1 MWIRGLFALSLMAV
15 LATVASFG
23 IHLATAAWLPGWL
36 ADRMVGVEMLASWD
50 VRYLAGATS
59 IEYVL
64 GSMLMY
70 ALMRRSL
77 LGWRPWA
84 RIVVFTLLILSTRGL
99 LMRQPLMDWAIG
111 NPMDVVVIQNGL
123 KALVWIV
130 VASLSAIGVEWFY
143 RIYKAPDE

>member
-1 MWIRGLFALSLMAV
+1 MWIRGLFALALMAV

-70 ALMRRSL
+70 TLMRRPL

-111 NPMDVVVIQNGL
+111 NPIDVVVIQNGL

-143 RIYKAPDE
+143 RIYKAPEE

>member
-84 RIVVFTLLILSTRGL
+84 RFVVFTLLILSTRGL

>member
-1 MWIRGLFALSLMAV
+1 MA
-15 LATVASFG
+15 
-23 IHLATAAWLPGWL
+23 
-36 ADRMVGVEMLASWD
+36 GVEMLASWD

-70 ALMRRSL
+70 TLMRRPL

-143 RIYKAPDE
+143 RIYKAPEE